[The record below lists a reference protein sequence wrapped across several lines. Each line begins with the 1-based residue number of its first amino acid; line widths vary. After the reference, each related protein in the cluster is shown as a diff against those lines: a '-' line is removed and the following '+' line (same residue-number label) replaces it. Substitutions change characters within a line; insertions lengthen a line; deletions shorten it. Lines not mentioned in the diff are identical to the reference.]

1 MPYIKPDYVT
11 SPKDS
16 WTLNCIIYDE
26 GEGKIAVAYGVWD
39 KERVI
44 AMRWNGKNDLHK
56 ELGNP
61 QSSGNATW
69 FILPREIGITI
80 VKDILIKQAAGNTSV
95 RKHGL
100 AKVIEWLIDFKVISL
115 SGYEAKAY

>member
-1 MPYIKPDYVT
+1 MPYIKPDNVT

-16 WTLNCIIYDE
+16 WALNCIIYDE

-80 VKDILIKQAAGNTSV
+80 VKDILIKQVAGNTSV
-95 RKHGL
+95 RKDGL
-100 AKVIEWLIDFKVISL
+100 IKVIEWLIDLKVISL

>member
-95 RKHGL
+95 RKDGL
-100 AKVIEWLIDFKVISL
+100 VKVIEWLIDLKVISP